1 MKTSS
6 ISNLVFWLLVVIL
19 AVLSAL
25 SVFLP
30 MDAPAGMPVQ
40 DLPAPK
46 AVVALVTGL
55 GILVI
60 YGGLGQLGLFLWR
73 KLGYPDVWDDKV
85 TLRQRFLRPALAGLA
100 CGVVLVLQDL
110 LFGMWSPIGRF
121 SHPAFPLSLLAS
133 ATAGIGE
140 EILFRLFY
148 ISFWVWLVSRV
159 VLRGKGQETVYIVV
173 AILSGVA
180 FAAAH
185 LPSLMFLYGWQ
196 SLAQIPV
203 LVLVQIFLLNG
214 LIGVLAALSMRKYGF
229 LAAVGI
235 HFWADVVWHVLY
247 GLV

>member
-25 SVFLP
+25 SVLLP
-30 MDAPAGMPVQ
+30 VEAPAGLPVQ
-40 DLPAPK
+40 DLPAPRS
-46 AVVALVTGL
+46 VVALVTGL

-60 YGGLGQLGLFLWR
+60 YGGLGQLGMLLWR
-73 KLGYPDVWDDKV
+73 KLGYPEVWDDKV
-85 TLRQRFLRPALAGLA
+85 TLRQRFLQPAWIGLV

-110 LFGMWSPIGRF
+110 VFGMWSPIGRF
-121 SHPAFPLSLLAS
+121 SHPAFPLSLIAS
-133 ATAGIGE
+133 FTAGIGE

-148 ISFWVWLVSRV
+148 LSFWVWLVSRV
-159 VLRGKGQETVYIVV
+159 VLRGKGQETVYKIMAVFS
-173 AILSGVA
+173 AVA

-196 SLAQIPV
+196 SLAQIPE
-203 LVLVQIFLLNG
+203 LVLVQVFLLNG
-214 LIGVLAALSMRKYGF
+214 LIGILAAMSMRKYGL